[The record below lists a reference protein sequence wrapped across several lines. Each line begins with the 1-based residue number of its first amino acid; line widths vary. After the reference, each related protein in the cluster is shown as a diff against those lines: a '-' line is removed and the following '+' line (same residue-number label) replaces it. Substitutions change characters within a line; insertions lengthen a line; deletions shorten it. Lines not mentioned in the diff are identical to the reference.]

1 MSEIQNIENAAEA
14 IVPQTYWY
22 LSIGSIVGIGAL
34 LIIFVI
40 MYFKIIKRIDSM
52 ETETD
57 EIQLGLA
64 QTQEKLAA
72 AINVFTEKSGQILS
86 VAAASPGQEP
96 LAFPDTAAKGH
107 VADKTALSSPKK
119 SSKKED

>member
-22 LSIGSIVGIGAL
+22 LSIGSVIGIGTL
-34 LIIFVI
+34 LIVFVI

-72 AINVFTEKSGQILS
+72 AINVFTENPGRSYRLQPPAQAKNPWRFQIQQQRAML
-86 VAAASPGQEP
+86 
-96 LAFPDTAAKGH
+96 LIRLH
-107 VADKTALSSPKK
+107 
-119 SSKKED
+119 